1 MGSPVGNIKDALLVD
16 FLLKQTQSQV
26 GLEGLAFIDLD
37 STDSMTIT
45 EWIQLHY
52 HKYEDQLHQLQYD
65 CLVCVGNDANGHC
78 LRSFAMIGRRCLLV
92 VKGQ

>member
-1 MGSPVGNIKDALLVD
+1 MKAKETFDNFINVGHEIHCDIAPQALGMNEKSS
-16 FLLKQTQSQV
+16 LLIHRV
-26 GLEGLAFIDLD
+26 IMLAYHR
-37 STDSMTIT
+37 MT
-45 EWIQLHY
+45 LN
-52 HKYEDQLHQLQYD
+52 HKYDGKLHQLQYD